1 MKRLLDLYQKQ
12 IITEEEFKE
21 IESNPNVKMV
31 QNMGYEDSMYHN
43 KQLIV
48 VTLKDWEE
56 LTYYL

>member
-1 MKRLLDLYQKQ
+1 MKRLLDLYRKQ

-21 IESNPNVKMV
+21 IENNPNVKMV